1 MDKNIILKSEQYMI
15 DHMKDSAHDKE
26 HVYRVTNLA
35 LDIAKTELNTDEN
48 VLIVACLLH
57 DLGRAEQVRNPKL
70 CHAEVGAD
78 MAYRFLISEGVSE
91 NEAIKVKACIAS
103 HRFRSNHLLDSIESK
118 ILFDADTIDATG
130 AMGIARSLHYEGKF
144 GIPIYNTDI
153 NGNVIKGDSD
163 TNESFLREYNFK
175 LKNLYDRLYTKRGR
189 EIAENRRDIAN
200 KFYKSLHNEIMDSH
214 RPLKDI
220 LRRKHNDIIK

>member
-15 DHMKDSAHDKE
+15 VQMKDSAHDKE
-26 HVYRVTNLA
+26 HIYRVTNLA

-57 DLGRAEQVRNPKL
+57 DIGRAEQDRNPKL
-70 CHAEVGAD
+70 CHAQVGAD

-91 NEAIKVKACIAS
+91 NEANKVKLCIAS
-103 HRFRSNHLLDSIESK
+103 HRFRGNHLPDSIEAK
-118 ILFDADTIDATG
+118 ILFDADTIDVTG
-130 AMGIARSLHYEGKF
+130 AMGIARSLYYEGKQD
-144 GIPIYNTDI
+144 IPIYNTDT
-153 NGNVIKGDSD
+153 NGYVIEGDLD

-189 EIAENRRDIAN
+189 EIAENRRDIAI
-200 KFYKSLHNEIMDSH
+200 KFYESLRNEIIDSH

-220 LRRKHNDIIK
+220 